1 MIWTDS
7 VAAVTVWDGIRSDG
21 LLLRLRIRVTL
32 TRVQSLSLEVA
43 MLLLPTFCPDCNE
56 PTMEVVEHRPND
68 SYEARCTAC
77 GCHTFGKISPELL
90 IVKAAVDSTR

>member
-1 MIWTDS
+1 
-7 VAAVTVWDGIRSDG
+7 VAAVTVWDGISSDG
-21 LLLRLRIRVTL
+21 LLLRLRIRANL

-56 PTMEVVEHRPND
+56 LTMEVVEHRPND

-77 GCHTFGKISPELL
+77 GCQTFGKISPELL
-90 IVKAAVDSTR
+90 ITKGAIESTR